1 VLQLLLRYKKHPFY
15 PDMAEG
21 GSVMKLNSLLVM
33 TAALSII
40 AVTTGLT
47 SAAQEI
53 PTPGRPDGDRSST
66 DLVSELLAM
75 PTEGQV
81 NWQDYQRRYKDRR
94 AAILREIAARE
105 DAVALLVNQLLTE
118 LPDMGHRAQL
128 YRDIGAV
135 GDPAIAAILWVR
147 PSAASRTQQNQLATA
162 LATIKTPAST
172 KALLALLPDP
182 NDEFRTPAIEGLTG
196 GIMRHERDDDSNQI
210 FSALIKQASL
220 EKIEGSRSRIC
231 MVMPYLASK
240 VAPGARKTDPLA
252 VSAVSMLQGR
262 LKDDESSQ
270 VRFEAACA
278 LAEFD
283 NFSGKEELKNAI
295 PAMHSFAG
303 PALGRAVSAIE
314 KISGKTFGPV
324 PLDPILVSDTSTI
337 PTLLDQRQALLNKLA
352 KWAREDT
359 AAAAIDGK

>member
-1 VLQLLLRYKKHPFY
+1 VLQLFLRYKKHPFY

-21 GSVMKLNSLLVM
+21 GSEMKLNSLLAM
-33 TAALSII
+33 AAAVSII

-53 PTPGRPDGDRSST
+53 PTPGRPDGDRSSAE
-66 DLVSELLAM
+66 LVSELMAM

-105 DAVALLVNQLLTE
+105 DGVALLVNQLLKE

-128 YRDIGAV
+128 YRDVGAV
-135 GDPAIAAILWVR
+135 GDPAIVAILKLR
-147 PSAASRTQQNQLATA
+147 PGAVFQSQKNQLATA
-162 LATIKTPAST
+162 LATIKTSAST
-172 KALLALLPDP
+172 KALLALLPDSD
-182 NDEFRTPAIEGLTG
+182 DEFRTAAIEGLTG
-196 GIMRHERDDDSNQI
+196 GIMRHERDEDSDQI
-210 FSALIKQASL
+210 FSAFIRQAPL
-220 EKIEGSRSRIC
+220 EKIEGSRRRIC
-231 MVMPYLASK
+231 MVMPYLALK

-252 VSAVSMLQGR
+252 ISAVGMLQGR
-262 LKDDESSQ
+262 LEDDESSQ

-283 NFSGKEELKNAI
+283 NFSGKGELKNAI

-337 PTLLDQRQALLNKLA
+337 PTLLDQRQALLDKLA
-352 KWAREDT
+352 EWAREDT